1 MKSEEAL
8 ERLHTIDR
16 EVNHLIKTAAVL
28 QWDQETYLPPKGV
41 EDRAEQ
47 LALIEGIAHERATT
61 PEVGRLLTELGSD
74 TKNPRGDEKLPPVE
88 RDFLKTLRRAYDR
101 EVLLPQ
107 AFVSDAARAEGLS
120 QAAWVQARK
129 NNDFAAFVPHLK
141 AMVEI
146 SRKKT
151 EYWGFSQA
159 AAYDALLDLY
169 EPGLTAAEITVLFT
183 PLRDRLSTLL
193 KKIAARQEVGRQEVG
208 RQTVGQQELGW
219 PQADVSFLDR
229 IFDIDQQ
236 ARYNR
241 QLMEKL
247 GFDLSRG
254 RLDITAHPFTT
265 TLGFDDVRIT
275 TRYHPDNL
283 LSGIFSTIHESGHAF
298 YELNIDPSLRGTCL
312 ADGVSMGIHESQSRL
327 WENVIGRSR
336 AFWEGQLPAL
346 MAAFPDQLSA
356 VGSDAFYRGVNRVRP
371 SLIRVEADEVSY
383 SLHIILRF
391 ELEKRLF
398 SGDLAV
404 EDLPAAWR
412 ESMREF
418 LGVEPET
425 DADGVLQD
433 VHWSQ
438 GSFGYFP
445 SYALGNLYGLQF
457 WKKLR
462 QDLQS
467 RADLPAPEAA
477 VARGDFS
484 AIHTWLRDH
493 IHQWGR
499 RLDPAD
505 LLKQVTGESLSITPF
520 LEYIETNYP
529 ELYEL

>member
-8 ERLHTIDR
+8 ERLHKIDR
-16 EVNHLIKTAAVL
+16 EVNHLIKTAAIL
-28 QWDQETYLPPKGV
+28 QWDQETYLPPRGV

-47 LALIEGIAHERATT
+47 LALIEGIAHERFTT
-61 PEVGRLLTELGSD
+61 PEMGRLLTELGSD
-74 TKNPRGDEKLPPVE
+74 TKNPSGDEKLPPVE

-101 EVLLPQ
+101 EALLPQ
-107 AFVSDAARAEGLS
+107 AFVSDAARAQGLS
-120 QAAWVQARK
+120 QAAWVEARK

-159 AAYDALLDLY
+159 AAYNALLDLY
-169 EPGLTAAEITVLFT
+169 EPGLTAAEITALFT
-183 PLRDRLSTLL
+183 PLRDRLSPLL
-193 KKIAARQEVGRQEVG
+193 KKIAAQ
-208 RQTVGQQELGW
+208 
-219 PQADVSFLDR
+219 PYMDAPFLDR
-229 IFDIDQQ
+229 IFDTDQQ

-247 GFDLSRG
+247 GFDLRRG

-275 TRYHPDNL
+275 TRYHSDNL
-283 LSGIFSTIHESGHAF
+283 LSSIFSTIHESGHAF
-298 YELNIDPSLRGTCL
+298 YELNIDPALRGTCL
-312 ADGVSMGIHESQSRL
+312 AEGVSMGIHESQSRL

-336 AFWEGQLPAL
+336 AFWEGQLPGL
-346 MAAFPDQLSA
+346 KDVFPDQLSA
-356 VGSDAFYRGVNRVRP
+356 VDSDAFYRGVNRVRP

-404 EDLPAAWR
+404 EDLPAVWR
-412 ESMREF
+412 QSMWDF

-425 DADGVLQD
+425 DAEGVLQD

-462 QDLQS
+462 QDLQGRS
-467 RADLPAPEAA
+467 DIPAPEAA
-477 VARGDFS
+477 IAQGDFS
-484 AIHTWLRDH
+484 TIHAWLRDH

-499 RLDPAD
+499 RFDPAD
-505 LLKQVTGESLSITPF
+505 LLKQVTGETLSVTPF
-520 LEYIETNYP
+520 LEYIEAKYT